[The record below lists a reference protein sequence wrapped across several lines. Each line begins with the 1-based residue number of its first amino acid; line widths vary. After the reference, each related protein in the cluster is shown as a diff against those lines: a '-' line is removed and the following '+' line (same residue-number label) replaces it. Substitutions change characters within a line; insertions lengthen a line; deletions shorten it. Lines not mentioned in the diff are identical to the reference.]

1 MARRT
6 RRRDAHPRRI
16 DKLYE
21 GTASSSVGNPVY
33 PENRR
38 ACAPNCYG
46 RGVV

>member
-21 GTASSSVGNPVY
+21 GTASSSVGFSL
-33 PENRR
+33 RR
-38 ACAPNCYG
+38 NLPGAT
-46 RGVV
+46 RR